1 MSFTRLGVHC
11 ERVRMVNSTLRGFYH
26 DCKHHGS
33 QYVFS
38 LHRGGPWG
46 RLRGCPVEEGRC
58 GLEWGGSEASDRE
71 HAAGPPNLE
80 SLKFRGCPRH
90 PSHATRGGGYQRR
103 SQEASACGQEPAADA
118 KLGVGGDGSPPSE
131 RPWPL
136 PLLGTAAAAANF

>member
-11 ERVRMVNSTLRGFYH
+11 ERVRMVNSTVRGFYH

-38 LHRGGPWG
+38 LHGKMPPPG
-46 RLRGCPVEEGRC
+46 RTLGCPVEEGRC
-58 GLEWGGSEASDRE
+58 ELEWGGSEASDRE

-118 KLGVGGDGSPPSE
+118 KLGVGGGWLPSIGA
-131 RPWPL
+131 PL
-136 PLLGTAAAAANF
+136 APAASGNRRCRR